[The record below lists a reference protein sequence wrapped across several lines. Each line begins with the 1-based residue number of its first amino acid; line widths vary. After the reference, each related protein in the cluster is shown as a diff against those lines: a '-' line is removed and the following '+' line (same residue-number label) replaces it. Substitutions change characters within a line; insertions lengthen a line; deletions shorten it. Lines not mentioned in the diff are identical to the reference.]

1 MKEVTFFIEDVFP
14 LIYLKLI
21 AEGPEPMQLVKHL
34 NGRRI
39 PCKKQSRRRNAIG
52 ERHFCMLGINNS
64 FQESGRKS
72 AGYPMTCGFHVIRKC
87 EHNKVFVNIIM
98 NRYSACLL

>member
-1 MKEVTFFIEDVFP
+1 
-14 LIYLKLI
+14 
-21 AEGPEPMQLVKHL
+21 MQLVKHL
-34 NGRRI
+34 LVDECRVQYAVLAKRF
-39 PCKKQSRRRNAIG
+39 PCKKQSRRRYPIG
-52 ERHFCMLGINNS
+52 ERHFCILGINKS